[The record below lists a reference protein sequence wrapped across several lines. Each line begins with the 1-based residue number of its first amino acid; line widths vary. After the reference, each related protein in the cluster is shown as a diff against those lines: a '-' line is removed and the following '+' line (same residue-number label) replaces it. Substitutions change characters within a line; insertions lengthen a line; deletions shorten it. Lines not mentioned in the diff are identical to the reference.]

1 MILMTNF
8 VKDYLVECCSIDV
21 VEYDYNKE
29 ENDID
34 GIYTIHL
41 YIDDHNVEYFFEYV
55 RNMIEDKQI
64 TEDEAKEYL
73 LEFAKII
80 DGEYHRDYLY
90 IDFVFIDE
98 INEDTY
104 IDEFVDFKIIIDKR

>member
-1 MILMTNF
+1 MTNF
-8 VKDYLVECCSIDV
+8 IKDYLLECSSIDV

-29 ENDID
+29 ENDIE
-34 GIYTIHL
+34 GIYTIHF
-41 YIDDHNVEYFFEYV
+41 YIGNYNIQYFFEYV
-55 RNMIEDKQI
+55 RDMISEGEI

-104 IDEFVDFKIIIDKR
+104 IDEVLDYKIIIDKQ